1 MFQLATHKMT
11 IFFLFL
17 AFSLFLLG
25 FLGSVIPGL
34 PGPPIS
40 YLAVLIIH
48 FFTHNQFSNSFLFT
62 WALIVA
68 LVFILDYILQAWG
81 VKKFGGGRKATIGT
95 FVGLFLGLLFP
106 PVGLLI
112 GPFVGAFIGALA
124 EVKGDNTRAFKVA
137 IGSFIGF
144 VSGTVLK
151 LVVSTVLLYYSICN
165 IWF

>member
-1 MFQLATHKMT
+1 MT
-11 IFFLFL
+11 VFFLIL
-17 AFSLFLLG
+17 AFCLFLLG
-25 FLGSVIPGL
+25 FLRSVIPGL

-48 FFTHNQFSNSFLFT
+48 FFTPNQFSNSFLFT

-68 LVFILDYILQAWG
+68 LVFILDYTLQAWG

-95 FVGLFLGLLFP
+95 FVGLFLGLLFAP
-106 PVGLLI
+106 IGLLV
-112 GPFVGAFIGALA
+112 GPFVGAFVGALA

-151 LVVSTVLLYYSICN
+151 LGVSTALVYYSICN